1 MKNKGNFKVVLG
13 SLLLSSVL
21 FVSCKK
27 EDVKPTTSTTTN
39 NASTSEIF
47 QFETT
52 FGAVTKSWKGSSK
65 GDTTTQAACEINDSL
80 AVLGLISEQDQFYF
94 TYSTDQKK
102 FTSGTV
108 KKTVD
113 QMFSPEIF
121 IMDGETGYFVAKEDD
136 SISIT
141 YSKVPTTSGGILK
154 GTFKGKVSKLDEN
167 TFLPTDSKNITGS
180 FTAYRIK

>member
-1 MKNKGNFKVVLG
+1 MKNKGNFKMVLG
-13 SLLLSSVL
+13 SLLLSGVL

-27 EDVKPTTSTTTN
+27 EEVKPTTSNNVSTT
-39 NASTSEIF
+39 EIF

-52 FGAVTKSWKGSSK
+52 FGAATKSWKGTSK
-65 GDTTTQAACEINDSL
+65 GDTTTQAICEINDSL
-80 AVLGLISEQDQFYF
+80 AVLGLVSEQDQFYF
-94 TYSTDQKK
+94 YYSTDQKK
-102 FTSGTV
+102 FTSSTV

-113 QMFSPEIF
+113 QIFSPEIF